1 MSVFLKFESFKIAD
15 IELKVYQLTGRQ
27 GKEIIKKIKE
37 LVLEKD
43 KNLDLYELVEPL
55 ESILNSCVYFDEKSL
70 SQQGRSILDFSL
82 DDIVLLIE
90 KIIDVNKIFFKTLE
104 LRVGFKIS
112 LLGEKTSL
120 PSQENQNQEK

>member
-120 PSQENQNQEK
+120 PSQESQNQEK